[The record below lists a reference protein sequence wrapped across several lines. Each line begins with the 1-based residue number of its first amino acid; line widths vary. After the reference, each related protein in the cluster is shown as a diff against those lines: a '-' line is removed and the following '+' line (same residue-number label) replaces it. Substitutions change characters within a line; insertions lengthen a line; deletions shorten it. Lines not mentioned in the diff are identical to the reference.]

1 MNKNQMK
8 TLVGVAMVSLLG
20 MSSAN
25 AQGYQYSQETIDT
38 VYDMKTVTYAD
49 LVGWTHTSVTVADN
63 QAILDLYFQTGK
75 VVNGKVN
82 VAMYLKEGEAKCYNK
97 DESQELFV
105 EDLNLLEFFKS
116 FDRSFN
122 QGYEGYDIKK
132 LGKNHYQMKLQS
144 KVTVVMQHSTQN
156 PHLKVCK

>member
-1 MNKNQMK
+1 MNKNKMK
-8 TLVGVAMVSLLG
+8 TLVGAAIVGLLG

-25 AQGYQYSQETIDT
+25 AQGYQYSQETINT

-49 LVGWTHTSVTVADN
+49 LVGWTHTSVKGADN

-75 VVNGKVN
+75 VVNGKTK
-82 VAMYLKEGEAKCYNK
+82 VAMYLKEGHAKCYDK
-97 DESQELFV
+97 ESQELSV

-122 QGYEGYDIKK
+122 QGYQGYDITK

-144 KVTVVMQHSTQN
+144 KVTVVMQHTTQN
-156 PHLKVCK
+156 PHLKVCQ